1 MADAIRFRSVVALL
15 GGFPVLA
22 GVDLDVA
29 RGEVV
34 LLEGANGAGK
44 SSLLRACAGLLAVTS
59 GDAEVLGHDLLRDRR
74 SLRRQIGLL
83 GHATSLY
90 DDLTVEDNV
99 RFATRAGGGRSDSV
113 GAALGRLG
121 LTGRLTAT
129 PVGRLSAGQRR
140 RTALAVLVAR
150 DPELWLLDEPHA
162 GLDAEHRD
170 LLDGIVRD
178 AVERGATVVLASHEH
193 ERASALA
200 GRVVTVAGGQ
210 VVATVGRGPGPSDAG
225 SVPDAVVAPGLS
237 GAEVVPATDR
247 LDAVAAPGM
256 SGAEVVPATGTP
268 DAVVAPGLSSAEV
281 SPFAAGPDPEA
292 PSLSPVPAVS
302 GTAPGPLSPVA
313 LFPSEP
319 LHVA

>member
-1 MADAIRFRSVVALL
+1 MAAAIRFRSAVALL

-44 SSLLRACAGLLAVTS
+44 SSLLRACAGLLAVTT
-59 GDAEVLGHDLLRDRR
+59 GEAEVLGHDLLRDRR
-74 SLRRQIGLL
+74 SHRRQVGLL

-99 RFATRAGGGRSDSV
+99 RFATRAGGGRSEAV
-113 GAALGRLG
+113 AAALERLG
-121 LTGRLTAT
+121 LTGRLPATA
-129 PVGRLSAGQRR
+129 VGRLSAGQRR

-178 AVERGATVVLASHEH
+178 AVGRGATVVLASHEH

-200 GRVVTVAGGQ
+200 GRAVTMAGGQ
-210 VVATVGRGPGPSDAG
+210 IVKVNAAGPSPARPDAAAGPSWPGPD
-225 SVPDAVVAPGLS
+225 
-237 GAEVVPATDR
+237 
-247 LDAVAAPGM
+247 VAAPTVP
-256 SGAEVVPATGTP
+256 SRGADPVTGSLSYSVGASILSASEVAAADEP
-268 DAVVAPGLSSAEV
+268 DAAPASGQ
-281 SPFAAGPDPEA
+281 SPPG
-292 PSLSPVPAVS
+292 SGTTSGPVPPA
-302 GTAPGPLSPVA
+302 AP
-313 LFPSEP
+313 FPPESV
-319 LHVA
+319 HVA